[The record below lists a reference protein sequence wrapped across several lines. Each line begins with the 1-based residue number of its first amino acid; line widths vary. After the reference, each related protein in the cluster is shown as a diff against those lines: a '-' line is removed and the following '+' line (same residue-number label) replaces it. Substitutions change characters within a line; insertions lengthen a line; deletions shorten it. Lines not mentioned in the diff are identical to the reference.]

1 MRPIVWSIEA
11 HRDNLEI
18 LRYIAE
24 NNLLAAEQIVDAI
37 EDAGNKLGAFAT
49 GRPGRV
55 SGTYEKSLDRYPYII
70 AYELRQ
76 LAGRD
81 SVVILRVIH
90 TSRDVAGRGMARKSI
105 KRVFTLLAFW

>member
-1 MRPIVWSIEA
+1 MRPVFWSIDA

-24 NNLLAAEQIVDAI
+24 DNPLAAERVVDAI
-37 EDAGNKLGAFAT
+37 EEAGRRLGLHPT

-55 SGTYEKSLDRYPYII
+55 SGTFEKSVLRSSFVI
-70 AYELRQ
+70 AYELREIE
-76 LAGRD
+76 GRE

-90 TSRDVAGRGMARKSI
+90 TSRRWLEDE
-105 KRVFTLLAFW
+105 WPQP

>member
-1 MRPIVWSIEA
+1 MEA

-24 NNLLAAEQIVDAI
+24 GNPLAAERVVDAI
-37 EDAGNKLGAFAT
+37 EDAGNTLGKLAT

-55 SGTYEKSLDRYPYII
+55 SGTYERSLDRYPYII

-76 LAGRD
+76 IAGRD

-90 TSRDVAGRGMARKSI
+90 TARDWPAEE
-105 KRVFTLLAFW
+105 WPN

>member
-1 MRPIVWSIEA
+1 MRPVVWSLEA

-24 NNLLAAEQIVDAI
+24 DNPLAAERVVDAI
-37 EDAGNKLGAFAT
+37 EEAGNKLGEFAT

-55 SGTYEKSLDRYPYII
+55 SGTYEKSLARYPYII

-76 LAGRD
+76 VTGRD
-81 SVVILRVIH
+81 SVVIVRVIH
-90 TSRDVAGRGMARKSI
+90 TSRDWPAEEWPNS
-105 KRVFTLLAFW
+105 L